1 MTIEVQSNDT
11 AADVAVNA
19 PKEVKAAET
28 TAAVETKSA
37 PESKET
43 EQKEIVSE
51 SETETTE
58 EKEETEELEA
68 LKEGETETKEKT
80 GEPAKKKGGFQRR
93 IDKLNAAKA
102 TAQQETEYWKNLELK
117 SAVDP
122 KTDPKVEPTKA
133 KAEAGKPDPSKFD
146 THAAYVEALT
156 DWKTDQKLSERDQK
170 DEQKKAQT
178 AQAKVVETYVERK
191 NAFAEKAKDFDE
203 VVSEVDDIQMS
214 SAFREIVLTSENG
227 PELAYELAKNREEYA
242 RVNKLPPLAA
252 AREMGKLEAKLSKPS
267 ETKTKETK
275 TASSAPKPIAPV
287 GGGGKASAPPKTLE
301 EAAKH
306 SFAEFKR
313 LREAELKT
321 KGKRA

>member
-1 MTIEVQSNDT
+1 MTINVQSNDS

-19 PKEVKAAET
+19 TKEVKAAET
-28 TAAVETKSA
+28 NAAVETKSA

-102 TAQQETEYWKNLELK
+102 TAQQETEYWKNLALK

-122 KTDPKVEPTKA
+122 KTEPKVEPTKA

-178 AQAKVVETYVERK
+178 AQAKLVETYVERK
-191 NAFAEKAKDFDE
+191 NDFAEKAKDFYE

-214 SAFREIVLTSENG
+214 SAFREIILSSENG

-267 ETKTKETK
+267 ETKT
-275 TASSAPKPIAPV
+275 
-287 GGGGKASAPPKTLE
+287 
-301 EAAKH
+301 
-306 SFAEFKR
+306 
-313 LREAELKT
+313 
-321 KGKRA
+321 